1 VSRYVGRIEATP
13 LPVKIRYLVEPDATD
28 DNADLARI
36 HVPLLA
42 LRPGFTAAILADPAN
57 AWFRTS
63 FVDGWNAFS
72 GNARIQITTVPNAC
86 VLVFD
91 DQPKAADDA
100 IVAFLEGIG
109 PPR

>member
-1 VSRYVGRIEATP
+1 LAVVGGIVG
-13 LPVKIRYLVEPDATD
+13 L
-28 DNADLARI
+28 
-36 HVPLLA
+36 LLA
-42 LRPGFTAAILADPAN
+42 LAGDAALSPLLPGDFARASWTAVDPTAILADRAN
-57 AWFRTS
+57 APFRTS
-63 FVDGWNAFS
+63 FVDAWNAFS
-72 GNARIQITTVPNAC
+72 GNARIQLATVPDAC